1 MYVFVFN
8 TIHTC
13 EHRLVQLGILI
24 VLSLLKLKCVRPS
37 VHHLHSQL
45 PTVTVNMSPMERMKR
60 ASLSVNC
67 QNKGCHHVNH
77 LFIVH
82 LFPGLW
88 PPYRIQCNSSS
99 NRSPYRIQ
107 CNSSSN
113 RSPYRIQC
121 NSSSNRSPYRI

>member
-1 MYVFVFN
+1 MH
-8 TIHTC
+8 TIYQIN
-13 EHRLVQLGILI
+13 EHRLVQSEILT

-37 VHHLHSQL
+37 VLHLHNQL
-45 PTVTVNMSPMERMKR
+45 PMVTVNMLPMERMKR
-60 ASLSVNC
+60 ASLSVNFQSKDC
-67 QNKGCHHVNH
+67 YISRHVNH

-82 LFPGLW
+82 LFQGL
-88 PPYRIQCNSSS
+88 CMF

-121 NSSSNRSPYRI
+121 NSSSNRSPYRIRCNSSTI